1 MRRLIC
7 FPGADRFEPLTVFA
21 IRAGDIRHQGAFFV
35 NLPHLSHEQRADARI
50 KAIAARAVRSQ
61 TKQDLKSGQ
70 ASVADVLGA
79 AGTEPALDRLRVS
92 DLLEALPG
100 IGKVRATVIMSE
112 LGIAP
117 TRRVRGL
124 GIHQRRALIEYLGKK
139 S

>member
-1 MRRLIC
+1 M
-7 FPGADRFEPLTVFA
+7 
-21 IRAGDIRHQGAFFV
+21 

>member
-1 MRRLIC
+1 M
-7 FPGADRFEPLTVFA
+7 
-21 IRAGDIRHQGAFFV
+21 
-35 NLPHLSHEQRADARI
+35 NLPQLSDLERAEALR
-50 KAIAARAVRSQ
+50 KAVAARGIRSEI
-61 TKQDLKSGQ
+61 KRDLKSGTRNV
-70 ASVADVLGA
+70 ASIIA
-79 AGTEPALDRLRVS
+79 AAETEPAVGRLKVS

-124 GIHQRRALIEYLGKK
+124 GVHQRRSLVDYLGQD

>member
-1 MRRLIC
+1 M
-7 FPGADRFEPLTVFA
+7 
-21 IRAGDIRHQGAFFV
+21 
-35 NLPHLSHEQRADARI
+35 NLPHLSHEQRAEARI

-61 TKQDLKSGQ
+61 IKLDLKTGQ
-70 ASVADVLGA
+70 ASVADVLDA
-79 AGTEPALDRLRVS
+79 AAAEPALDRLRVS

-124 GIHQRRALIEYLGKK
+124 GVHQRRALISYLGKK

>member
-1 MRRLIC
+1 MSLPSLSNQERSAALKKAAAARTRRSETKRELKN
-7 FPGADRFEPLTVFA
+7 GKVSVAAV
-21 IRAGDIRHQGAFFV
+21 
-35 NLPHLSHEQRADARI
+35 
-50 KAIAARAVRSQ
+50 IAA
-61 TKQDLKSGQ
+61 
-70 ASVADVLGA
+70 A
-79 AGTEPALDRLRVS
+79 AHEPALGRLKVS

-124 GIHQRRALIEYLGKK
+124 GVHQRRTLVEYLGQD

>member
-1 MRRLIC
+1 MSL
-7 FPGADRFEPLTVFA
+7 PPLSDQE
-21 IRAGDIRHQGAFFV
+21 RAEA
-35 NLPHLSHEQRADARI
+35 LK
-50 KAIAARAVRSQ
+50 KAVAARNIRSDI
-61 TKQDLKSGQ
+61 KRALKTGTVSV
-70 ASVADVLGA
+70 ASVINA
-79 AGTEPALDRLRVS
+79 AAEEPALGRLKVT

-124 GIHQRRALIEYLGKK
+124 GIHQRRMLVDYLGQK

>member
-1 MRRLIC
+1 M
-7 FPGADRFEPLTVFA
+7 
-21 IRAGDIRHQGAFFV
+21 
-35 NLPHLSHEQRADARI
+35 NLPHLSYEQRADALN
-50 KAIAARAVRSQ
+50 KAVAARAVRSAA
-61 TKQDLKSGQ
+61 KKDLKSGLS
-70 ASVADVLGA
+70 SVADVLDAA
-79 AGTEPALDRLRVS
+79 AGEPALDRLKVS

-124 GIHQRRALIEYLGKK
+124 GVHQRRALVDYLRKK